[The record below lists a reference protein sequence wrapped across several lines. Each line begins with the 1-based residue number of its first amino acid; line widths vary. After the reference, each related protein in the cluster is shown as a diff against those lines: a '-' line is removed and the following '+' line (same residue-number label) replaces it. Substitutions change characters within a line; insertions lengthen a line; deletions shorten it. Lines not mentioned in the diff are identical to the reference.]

1 MPNLIAPSP
10 VRADRTRHA
19 AAPMARTTRIRT
31 IVVAAVYALVVAA
44 VTLLPVPEGRW
55 ACVVPE
61 LDPLSVV
68 TRIVNGGFGDLQQL
82 RNNGALVQFLENVLL
97 FVPLGGLVARSV
109 RLRPVLAGAGAGLLV
124 SRAGETTQATGDWGL
139 VRCAYRVFDV
149 SDLLSNTTGAASGA
163 ALLVLGAR
171 AVRHRR
177 SSR

>member
-10 VRADRTRHA
+10 DRADRARAA
-19 AAPMARTTRIRT
+19 AAPAERTTRILT
-31 IVVAAVYALVVAA
+31 VVTAAAYALVVAA

-68 TRIVNGGFGDLQQL
+68 TRIVNGGFGDLRQL

-97 FVPLGGLVARSV
+97 FVPLGGIVARSV
-109 RLRPVLAGAGAGLLV
+109 RRHPVPVGAGAGLLV
-124 SRAGETTQATGDWGL
+124 SLVVETTQATGNWGL

-149 SDLLSNTTGAASGA
+149 SDLISNTTGAVLGA
-163 ALLVLGAR
+163 ALLVLIVR
-171 AVRHRR
+171 VVRHRR
-177 SSR
+177 PSR